1 MVKNMVHKTQHVPAK
16 IGEVIEQLRVA
27 VKEGS
32 RIKIKYSDDPIY
44 MPLFIDVDNS
54 IGVCFE
60 VPKTFITS
68 ANRWVADCAT
78 LILEHPVGLVA
89 LVYIYP
95 EIKSPNPLFDI
106 LWELADHLG
115 NDLTM
120 HCMPIAGLNDWVFIS
135 RDRIASLCREQRK
148 SRRKYL

>member
-1 MVKNMVHKTQHVPAK
+1 MAKNMVYKTHDVPVK
-16 IGEVIEQLRVA
+16 IGEVIEQLREA
-27 VKEGS
+27 VKEASTIMKRHSGHS
-32 RIKIKYSDDPIY
+32 VS
-44 MPLFIDVDNS
+44 MPLNIDADNS

-68 ANRWVADCAT
+68 ANRWIADYAT
-78 LILEHPVGLVA
+78 LILEHPMGVVA

-95 EIKSPNPLFDI
+95 EIKSPNPLFYI
-106 LWELADHLG
+106 LWELSDYLG

-120 HCMPIAGLNDWVFIS
+120 HCMPVAGLNDWLFIS

-148 SRRKYL
+148 SRPKSV